1 MCLALKT
8 NIFLGCGVNSNIV
21 KQFEEV
27 MAKRGDS
34 TAAGVHWVVVVN
46 SLTTT
51 LDRTSVQQLR
61 KSVSCGEI
69 RVIGGKLPGL
79 L

>member
-1 MCLALKT
+1 
-8 NIFLGCGVNSNIV
+8 
-21 KQFEEV
+21 

-34 TAAGVHWVVVVN
+34 TAAGVHRVVVVG

-61 KSVSCGEI
+61 ESVPCGEI